1 MTGASPSPADAP
13 RVRIDRIAAGGDG
26 VGRLPD
32 GRVVFVPRT
41 APGDLVELREIVL
54 ERNFARASL
63 GAVVEPSPD
72 RVTPRCVHA
81 VRDRCGGCP
90 LQHISHEAQLR
101 AKAAIVGDALRR
113 IAKLGG
119 ADVADVEIVAN
130 ERPFGWRSRMTLAVT
145 AAGRAGFRVE
155 GDPGAV
161 FALERCEIASPRLSA
176 LWDAL
181 RPSVAGLADGVR
193 NLILREDAAGGLHV
207 HAPGA
212 ADPAAWARTVA
223 SLAVPAKWSE
233 SAPSFEQVDPAM
245 GARVRRHAVEAL
257 GDVRGVVAWDLFA
270 GIGETSELLAA
281 AGASVESVEAD
292 AGAVREAT
300 RRGAQSRGAAAVTRH
315 KARVEEVVGDAAEPG
330 RGAAKLRDPAVV
342 IANPPRAGIDGRVLD
357 EIARRAPRRIVYVSC
372 DPATL
377 ARDVRRLADRYE
389 LTSVTA
395 FDAFPQT
402 AHVETVLALSR
413 R

>member
-1 MTGASPSPADAP
+1 MPDAP

-41 APGDLVELREIVL
+41 APGDVVELRDVVL
-54 ERNFARASL
+54 ERSFARAAL
-63 GAVVEPSPD
+63 AAVVEASPD
-72 RVTPRCVHA
+72 RVTPRCVH
-81 VRDRCGGCP
+81 VLRDRCGGCP

-113 IAKLGG
+113 IAKLT
-119 ADVADVEIVAN
+119 VADPQIVPN

-181 RPSVAGLADGVR
+181 RPAVAGLAEGVR
-193 NLILREDAAGGLHV
+193 HLILREDAAGGLHV

-212 ADPAAWARTVA
+212 ADPAAWARAVA
-223 SLAVPAKWSE
+223 ALAVPAAWSE

-257 GDVRGVVAWDLFA
+257 GDVRGLVAWDLFA

-281 AGASVESVEAD
+281 AGANVESVEAD
-292 AGAVREAT
+292 AGAVREAA
-300 RRGAQSRGAAAVTRH
+300 RRGAPSVVRH
-315 KARVEEVVGDAAEPG
+315 RARVEEVVGPG
-330 RGAAKLRDPAVV
+330 RGPAKLRDPAVV

-377 ARDVRRLADRYE
+377 ARDVRRLADGYE
-389 LTSVTA
+389 IASVTA

-402 AHVETVLALSR
+402 AHVETVVALSR